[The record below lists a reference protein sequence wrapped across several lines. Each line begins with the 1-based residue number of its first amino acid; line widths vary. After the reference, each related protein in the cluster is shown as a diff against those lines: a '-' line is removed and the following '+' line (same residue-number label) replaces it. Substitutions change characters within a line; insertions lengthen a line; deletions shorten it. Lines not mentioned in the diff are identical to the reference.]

1 MAKIVLSLDGEI
13 VDQRALGASRVL
25 LGRDRGCD
33 LVIDSPQ
40 VSQRHAIITTMV
52 PDHFIE
58 DLGSTNGTVVN
69 GQRIERHLLQNG
81 DVVFLGDYRLKV
93 PECRL
98 GRAWFRSH
106 PVARSGS
113 GAGPGGATVAG
124 GRRARRWPARRR
136 SWRGHDW
143 QEAAL
148 RAGRRTAWRA
158 SRWRSNGCCCR
169 CTMVSAA
176 SR

>member
-1 MAKIVLSLDGEI
+1 MRQDRAQSRWEI

-40 VSQRHAIITTMV
+40 VSPAPCHHHHHGT
-52 PDHFIE
+52 DHFIE

-81 DVVFLGDYRLKV
+81 DVVFLGDYRLKY
-93 PECRL
+93 L
-98 GRAWFRSH
+98 NAASAGLARSH
-106 PVARSGS
+106 PVARIGS

-136 SWRGHDW
+136 SWRARLAR
-143 QEAAL
+143 AAL
-148 RAGRRTAWRA
+148 RAGRRTAWRGVPVEIE
-158 SRWRSNGCCCR
+158 RCCCR
-169 CTMVSAA
+169 CIAMVSAA